1 MKKKMGKVFRIV
13 LLVSFIFITA
23 TVLALPAFAADTSC
37 ATKYPIIMAHG
48 MGFIAT
54 PVYPNSFP
62 GIGEALTAK
71 GAKVYFTN
79 VDSLASTRQK
89 AEQFKAQFLQIK
101 AATGAAKF
109 NIIGHSHGGLYTRD
123 AITNLGLYPYV
134 ASLTTVDSPHR
145 GSKIAQTMVDIK
157 RLVPALAEMMAGMVP
172 FAGDQSQLDIN
183 ILNLSEDYMNRV
195 FNPNTPNKS
204 GIYYQS
210 WTGAFRD
217 YNIFSMLSYFLNML
231 MQSLGGTLEQPST
244 PQQYVA
250 AFHKA
255 LPALATEMWLLFA
268 GFNDGLVTDDSAK
281 WGYFRG
287 TEFGSWWSHGVD
299 HLDMVNL
306 NSNGVSFDVV
316 GGYVNIVKG
325 LKSKGY

>member
-1 MKKKMGKVFRIV
+1 MKKMVRSFRIGICLAFTLMV
-13 LLVSFIFITA
+13 ASVLVS
-23 TVLALPAFAADTSC
+23 PAFAADTSC

-48 MGFIAT
+48 MGFIST

-62 GIGEALTAK
+62 GIGEALTAR

-123 AITNLGLYPYV
+123 AISNLGLAPYV

-145 GSKIAQTMVDIK
+145 GSPIAQTMVDIQ
-157 RLVPALAEMMAGMVP
+157 RLVPALGEMMAGMVP

-210 WTGAFRD
+210 WTGAFRQ
-217 YNIFSMLSYFLNML
+217 YNVFSMLSYFLTML

-255 LPALATEMWLLFA
+255 LPALATEMWLLLK
-268 GFNDGLVTDDSAK
+268 GYSDGLVTDDSAK

-287 TEFGSWWSHGVD
+287 IEFGSWWSYGVD

-306 NSNGVSFDVV
+306 NPNGVSFDVV

>member
-1 MKKKMGKVFRIV
+1 MKRMGTFRGIGICLAFTLMVAIV
-13 LLVSFIFITA
+13 LASPV
-23 TVLALPAFAADTSC
+23 VAADTSC

-48 MGFIAT
+48 MGFIST

-145 GSKIAQTMVDIK
+145 GSKVAQTMVDIQ

-210 WTGAFRD
+210 WTGAFRQ
-217 YNIFSMLSYFLNML
+217 YNVFSMLSYFLTML
-231 MQSLGGTLEQPST
+231 MQSLSGTLEQPST

-255 LPALATEMWLLFA
+255 LPALATEMWLLWA
-268 GFNDGLVTDDSAK
+268 GFNDGLVSNNSAK
-281 WGYFRG
+281 WGTFRG

-306 NSNGVSFDVV
+306 NPNGVSFDVV
-316 GGYVNIVKG
+316 GGYVNIVTG